1 VEIGSVTPSAGLLGL
16 VLYNDILYQ
25 NIVKNVYNCKKTE
38 AGVALVWQEGKKE
51 NQEVF
56 SFSELEDMRINIQDL
71 IDHPNLYRIDLQE
84 HKIYQSQVG
93 RSAG

>member
-1 VEIGSVTPSAGLLGL
+1 
-16 VLYNDILYQ
+16 
-25 NIVKNVYNCKKTE
+25 VKNVYNCKKTE

-56 SFSELEDMRINIQDL
+56 SFSELEDMRINVQDL
-71 IDHPNLYRIDLQE
+71 IDHPDLYRIDLQE